1 MDYTE
6 KILIVDADVN
16 IRNVLRT
23 RLTLKGYF
31 TVFAADG
38 KEALTIFTQEKPD
51 LVILD
56 IMLPRVDGYEVCR
69 QIRKLSS
76 VPIII
81 LTALDTI
88 PEKLLGLELG
98 ADDYVVKPFSPKEIE
113 VRIKSLLRR
122 VKANSDQSY
131 SKHTKKTYQISNLIV
146 DLEKQSVWKNNEK
159 IKLTNLEF
167 NLFLL
172 LITNAG
178 KKLSRKKILDNI
190 WGYTPERYID
200 TRVVDVHISRLRSK
214 LEEDPSHPDLILTAR
229 GTGYLFRDS

>member
-1 MDYTE
+1 MP
-6 KILIVDADVN
+6 L
-16 IRNVLRT
+16 
-23 RLTLKGYF
+23 
-31 TVFAADG
+31 
-38 KEALTIFTQEKPD
+38 
-51 LVILD
+51 
-56 IMLPRVDGYEVCR
+56 LPRSVTNCAMR
-69 QIRKLSS
+69 QK
-76 VPIII
+76 
-81 LTALDTI
+81 
-88 PEKLLGLELG
+88 
-98 ADDYVVKPFSPKEIE
+98 
-113 VRIKSLLRR
+113 
-122 VKANSDQSY
+122 N
-131 SKHTKKTYQISNLIV
+131 TKKTYQISNLIV